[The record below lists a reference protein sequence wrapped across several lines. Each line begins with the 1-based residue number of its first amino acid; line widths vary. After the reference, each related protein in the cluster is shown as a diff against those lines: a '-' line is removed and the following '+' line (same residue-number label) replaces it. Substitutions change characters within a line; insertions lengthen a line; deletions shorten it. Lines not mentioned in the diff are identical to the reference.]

1 MLTNFEKNRDDF
13 NRMDGKSQ
21 EAMHGAL
28 RDWMSTAQ
36 EQRSILWRFAHLVEF
51 LTIEDI
57 PRVQN
62 ANLVLRQIHGH
73 VVELSVFFGL
83 TPSKNVL
90 DRAVETLTSS
100 IADAERY
107 TGQVMKFVPEV
118 LESGTLKKFY
128 FNDDE

>member
-21 EAMHGAL
+21 EETHGAL

-36 EQRSILWRFAHLVEF
+36 EQRALLRRFAHLVEV

-62 ANLVLRQIHGH
+62 ANLILRQIH
-73 VVELSVFFGL
+73 
-83 TPSKNVL
+83 
-90 DRAVETLTSS
+90 
-100 IADAERY
+100 
-107 TGQVMKFVPEV
+107 
-118 LESGTLKKFY
+118 
-128 FNDDE
+128 

>member
-21 EAMHGAL
+21 EETHGAL

-36 EQRSILWRFAHLVEF
+36 EQRALLWRFAHLVEV

-62 ANLVLRQIHGH
+62 ANLILRQIHEH
-73 VVELSVFFGL
+73 VVELSKFFGL
-83 TPSKNVL
+83 TPSKIVFDSAAASL
-90 DRAVETLTSS
+90 ASS
-100 IADAERY
+100 IADAESY
-107 TGQVMKFVPEV
+107 TRQIMKFVPDV
-118 LESGTLKKFY
+118 MGVTAG
-128 FNDDE
+128 